1 MIQKAFEDSWMLKT
15 CIEMFNEHIDKYE
28 VVNLDYANLIIGLD
42 RDEKTIFT
50 DSRIGWTEKI
60 SESENVQPKLRGN
73 KWVLVLTLP
82 EPKELY

>member
-1 MIQKAFEDSWMLKT
+1 MFQTAFEDGWMLRT
-15 CIEMFNEHIDKYE
+15 SIEMFNEHIEKYGS
-28 VVNLDYANLIIGLD
+28 VNLDYANVIMGLD

-60 SESENVQPKLRGN
+60 SEGENVQPKLRGS

-82 EPKELY
+82 EPKEL